1 MEGFDDA
8 PGAVERDGDNVNADE
23 AVAVLR
29 VSVKKGSD
37 GMEDALCLHANDRF
51 RRRAMPRLRADANL
65 DADEYIVIKG
75 DEIEFAATTMPVP
88 RNDPASGLFEQEGS
102 NPLAARPD
110 RRIARR
116 RHGHRAA
123 MPVMPVGG
131 SMIVTASRG

>member
-1 MEGFDDA
+1 MERFDDA
-8 PGAVERDGDNVNADE
+8 PGAVERDGDNVNADK
-23 AVAVLR
+23 AIPMLR
-29 VSVKKGSD
+29 VSSKKSGD
-37 GMEDALCLHANDRF
+37 GMEDALRFHADDRF
-51 RRRAMPRLRADANL
+51 RRRAVHRAGTNADF